1 MPGASI
7 AGRQLAT
14 VFLNYLASL
23 QRVGKPPA
31 RDHPTELRSSKPA
44 ALRTV
49 EPVFDNL
56 RYNKPLD
63 RFTLRGRKKVDAQW
77 KLYSLVRNIEK
88 LVHQGFGQ

>member
-1 MPGASI
+1 
-7 AGRQLAT
+7 
-14 VFLNYLASL
+14 
-23 QRVGKPPA
+23 
-31 RDHPTELRSSKPA
+31 
-44 ALRTV
+44 
-49 EPVFDNL
+49 VFDNL